1 MLWPGYCDRA
11 IEPLQTLVARFEATG
26 GGAMRM
32 TMSAQGRDADCPLAC
47 GDLTGGTGDL
57 LTWAIDS
64 RGPPV
69 IIVLLGELD
78 IATAPGLAMQL
89 DSLAETGRDLILDL
103 AGLRFCDC
111 AGLSA
116 LLRVRQR
123 ATAAGGSLHLTAL
136 TPALR
141 RFITLVRL
149 HDLLPIAACPANM
162 ISVPGGSAVPA
173 LPHPDDADRVAIARQ
188 EASSLPTVS
197 VAS

>member
-1 MLWPGYCDRA
+1 
-11 IEPLQTLVARFEATG
+11 
-26 GGAMRM
+26 M
-32 TMSAQGRDADCPLAC
+32 TMPAQGRDADCPLIC

-64 RGPPV
+64 HGPLI

-78 IATAPGLAMQL
+78 IATAPGLARQL
-89 DSLAETGRDLILDL
+89 ESLAETGRHLILDL

-116 LLRVRQR
+116 LLRLRQR
-123 ATAAGGSLHLTAL
+123 ATGAGGSLHLTAL

-141 RFITLVRL
+141 RLIALARL
-149 HDLLPIAACPANM
+149 HDLLPIAACPASM

-173 LPHPDDADRVAIARQ
+173 PAHPDDIDRWVIAGQ

>member
-1 MLWPGYCDRA
+1 
-11 IEPLQTLVARFEATG
+11 
-26 GGAMRM
+26 MRM
-32 TMSAQGRDADCPLAC
+32 TMPTQGPDAGCPLVC

-57 LTWAIDS
+57 LTRAIDS
-64 RGPPV
+64 HGPLV
-69 IIVLLGELD
+69 ISVLLGKLD
-78 IATAPGLAMQL
+78 IATAPGLARQL
-89 DSLAETGRDLILDL
+89 ESLAETGSHLILDL
-103 AGLRFCDC
+103 AGLRLCDC

-116 LLRVRQR
+116 LLRLRQR

-141 RFITLVRL
+141 RLIALVRL
-149 HDLLPIAACPANM
+149 HDLLPVAACPANM

-173 LPHPDDADRVAIARQ
+173 SPHPDDVDGGVIAGQ